1 MGGWISFCL
10 SALLVSSCHSK
21 PVEEDEA
28 NAKEVILEA
37 RETPKDEL
45 SVTED
50 VDENEVKRYND
61 YMDAVYRRMN
71 AALRA
76 KLMDPME
83 LNLDPK
89 EERKAQ
95 NGKKNKRVTR
105 EADDDA
111 SAVDEV
117 DNKDIVE
124 MDTQD
129 EAEDPEIEVD
139 RMGEL
144 ENEEKTKKKKKK
156 NGKKNGK
163 KKD

>member
-1 MGGWISFCL
+1 MG
-10 SALLVSSCHSK
+10 
-21 PVEEDEA
+21 
-28 NAKEVILEA
+28 
-37 RETPKDEL
+37 
-45 SVTED
+45 
-50 VDENEVKRYND
+50 
-61 YMDAVYRRMN
+61 
-71 AALRA
+71 RA

-89 EERKAQ
+89 EERKGK
-95 NGKKNKRVTR
+95 NGKKNKGVTR

-117 DNKDIVE
+117 DNKDIVG

-129 EAEDPEIEVD
+129 EDEDPKIEVD

-163 KKD
+163 KKDEKKDDSEMDEKKNKKKKNKNKNKKNKTSNERKDPKEERKG